1 MGYSTVAM
9 KTVYCVLIAVAL
21 AHAAFDTNEVE
32 PFNRFL
38 EEEFEQ
44 QDFEPEQEPE
54 EEFTES
60 FNRDMKKGS
69 HQFSDDELA
78 FLESPDTVS
87 CDPNKAK
94 REANEKLAK
103 ALTSTIKFDPN
114 KTTLKKDSEV
124 TLNGVVKTLDQF
136 PWLEVDILGHSTARG
151 SYCQQLTQGRAKT
164 VIDYLKNKGAKNKMN
179 AKGQCGKMIGV
190 EIKGTGGT
198 APIPHAKI
206 EECKKEKTTKEAKQK
221 SEEKAEKAA
230 AEKSAKKKAEQEKAS
245 KILAEKS
252 EKEKVD
258 KKEKSDKEKGAKAEK
273 AEKEKVGKE
282 TASKEKAAKEKEK
295 RDKESAVKEK
305 TAKEK
310 AEKEKEKASKIL
322 AEKSEKEKVD

>member
-60 FNRDMKKGS
+60 FNHDMKKGS

-230 AEKSAKKKAEQEKAS
+230 VVKEKADKKKEKETKATAEKSAKKKAEQEKAS

-310 AEKEKEKASKIL
+310 
-322 AEKSEKEKVD
+322 